1 MAEVFEGFPE
11 CFEAADGFGV
21 EVPLGAPAEAGV
33 LSADAAG
40 VDVDEEFVHEFVDVG
55 VAGSRLGRIVGVPL
69 RRGVRWVEVVQ
80 VVLVRIIVG
89 VWAGLVAMS
98 HFDEWLDKQ
107 PERMSVEQVAELLG
121 VTGRTINNWLNEGR
135 VPGYRTPG
143 SWFVLREELRDF
155 LRANRNRP
163 SDAPIEDLPD
173 HRRPAD

>member
-1 MAEVFEGFPE
+1 M
-11 CFEAADGFGV
+11 
-21 EVPLGAPAEAGV
+21 
-33 LSADAAG
+33 LSC
-40 VDVDEEFVHEFVDVG
+40 
-55 VAGSRLGRIVGVPL
+55 
-69 RRGVRWVEVVQ
+69 
-80 VVLVRIIVG
+80 

-155 LRANRNRP
+155 LRANRNRLTDTP
-163 SDAPIEDLPD
+163 TEDQPE
-173 HRRPAD
+173 HGRPAD